1 MSSMMLMGIKMKL
14 KGKKPRKKKISELDK
29 SIPDELSLSG
39 MREKQVSPLN
49 SKVWRFVLFI
59 SAGCVVAWIL
69 QIMFGLYRPL
79 VVWIVAVVA
88 GASWVV
94 AIRMLLLESRLKK
107 FWIVWLSGGALF
119 IFLIRSSE
127 GIWIA
132 SLSFAFVFLLFRRY
146 RPYRHLTSR
155 RRSGL
160 FLIGFI
166 ILILLI
172 SAWILGKQEAPL
184 QPKPA
189 GSVAIS
195 AKPSGFVVLGHNLAK
210 YSLLSLQLFWF
221 LTLLHLFFAIRLH
234 FMRLKPK
241 LAISAFLIAVVPLFL
256 VFLIGLLTLYSILGE
271 SRAARAITIMEDWA
285 NLAVVDENFIQTVSD
300 RSFSYN
306 LDGKKIQGRGDEP
319 AWIPGFL
326 LFLKKEDSPYKEWA
340 AEEKAKYFWF
350 GPELWLIRLSSS
362 GEHGAHIKGC
372 VVDSTMMNRLAAIL
386 KCNIKLSYAGQI
398 MSGEDA
404 NIQVLGDASKPAF
417 KELSGTF
424 LPRDKEKQDSEQTQ
438 TSFWS
443 RLLYFGITHLDV
455 IFFDSDL
462 VEKQTI
468 LVTIRVNIST
478 ILRELFSEKNPLSI
492 VVMASLLSLALLM
505 FFLETFV
512 VIFGVRITTGIT
524 SAVKALHRGTRRIA
538 EGDLDTK
545 IIIPSEDELGDLATS
560 FNVMAD
566 AVKKGREEAIERE
579 RLERELDT
587 ARQIQ
592 EKLLPHEMPQLPG
605 FEIAGTSLPS
615 QQVGGDYFDFLDMG
629 SGQLGIA
636 IADVSGKG
644 IPAAL
649 LMANLQASLHAQVI
663 KKGAVAE
670 VASRMNNLLVKSTDT
685 HMFATFFYGI
695 LDQLKSTF
703 TSTNAGHNPPLLF
716 RANGKIKRL
725 EAGGLVL
732 GFLPDQKYKQQTVK
746 INQEDVVVLF
756 TDGITEAAGP
766 SSEKISENLFG
777 EERLIEVV
785 RASLAKPAAEIQAA
799 ILQAISNH
807 IAKTPQYDD
816 ITLVV
821 IKRKKQEV

>member
-1 MSSMMLMGIKMKL
+1 MWQRLKKKL
-14 KGKKPRKKKISELDK
+14 KGKAPVKKKHVEPEK
-29 SIPDELSLSG
+29 PIPDELSLSG
-39 MREKQVSPLN
+39 MRDRHVSPLN
-49 SKVWRFVLFI
+49 SKVWRFVLLV
-59 SAGCVVAWIL
+59 SAGCIVTWIL
-69 QIMFGLYRPL
+69 QILFGLYRPV
-79 VVWIVAVVA
+79 VVWIVALVA

-119 IFLIRSSE
+119 IFLIRSSG

-132 SLSFAFVFLLFRRY
+132 SISFAFVFLLFRRY

-155 RRSGL
+155 RLSGL
-160 FLIGFI
+160 FLIGFV

-172 SAWILGKQEAPL
+172 SAWILAKQEAPV
-184 QPKPA
+184 QPQPA
-189 GSVAIS
+189 DPASIS
-195 AKPSGFVVLGHNLAK
+195 AKPNSFVVLGHNLAK
-210 YSLLSLQLFWF
+210 YSLWSLQLFWLF
-221 LTLLHLFFAIRLH
+221 SLLHLFFAIRLH

-241 LAISAFLIAVVPLFL
+241 LAVSAFLIAVVPLFL
-256 VFLIGLLTLYSILGE
+256 VFIMGLLTLYSILGE

-285 NLAVVDENFIQTVSD
+285 NLAVLDENFIQTISG
-300 RSFSYN
+300 RSFLYDI
-306 LDGKKIQGRGDEP
+306 DGKKIQERGNEP
-319 AWIPGFL
+319 AWLPGFL
-326 LFLKKEDSPYKEWA
+326 SFLKKEDSPYKEWA
-340 AEEKAKYFWF
+340 AADSAKYFWI
-350 GPELWLIRLSSS
+350 GPELWLISLSSP
-362 GEHGAHIKGC
+362 GELKAHIKGC
-372 VVDSTMMNRLAAIL
+372 VVDNTMMSRLAAIL
-386 KCNIKLSYAGQI
+386 KCNIKLSYAGSI
-398 MSGEDA
+398 MSGKDVD
-404 NIQVLGDASKPAF
+404 IQVRENGSKPDF
-417 KELSGTF
+417 KKISGTF
-424 LPRDKEKQDSEQTQ
+424 LPEDAKEQESEQTK
-438 TSFWS
+438 TSSWR
-443 RLLYFGITHLDV
+443 RLFYFGVTHLDV

-462 VEKQTI
+462 FGKQTI
-468 LVTIRVNIST
+468 LLTIQVNIST
-478 ILRELFSEKNPLSI
+478 ILRELFSEKNPLSLT
-492 VVMASLLSLALLM
+492 VMIALLSLTLMM

-512 VIFGVRITTGIT
+512 LIFGVRITAGIT

-560 FNVMAD
+560 FNVMAG

-579 RLERELDT
+579 RFERELET

-592 EKLLPHEMPQLPG
+592 ERLLPHEMPQLPG
-605 FEIAGTSLPS
+605 FEIAGISLPS

-629 SGQLGIA
+629 TGQLGIA

-663 KKGAVAE
+663 KKGTVAE
-670 VASRMNNLLVKSTDT
+670 VASRMNSLLVKSTDT

-695 LDQLKSTF
+695 LDQVKSTF

-716 RANGKIKRL
+716 REDGKIKRL

-732 GFLPDQKYKQQTVK
+732 GFLPDQKYAQQTVK
-746 INQEDVVVLF
+746 IKQGEVVVLF
-756 TDGITEAAGP
+756 TDGITEAAGS

-777 EERLIEVV
+777 EERLIDVV
-785 RASLAKPAAEIQAA
+785 RASSAKSAVEIQAA

-807 IAKTPQYDD
+807 TANAPQYDD

-821 IKRKKQEV
+821 IKRKKQKI